1 MTVPASSA
9 RKINLPHHRAPV
21 GVQCTEVYGKLAAR
35 MLVQLRTPVAELRG
49 ERPVL
54 LDRLDRQV
62 RYLRVSLTDRCNMRC
77 TYCMPPEGIEH
88 VDRRE
93 VLSLEEV
100 VRMVRAFAAWGVER
114 VRLTG
119 GEPTLRRDLAWLVE
133 QLAQIPRADGGRLE
147 IVLTTNGELLA
158 SLASPLA
165 AAGLSAVT
173 VSLDSLDPA
182 RFAAITRRD
191 RLAEVVAGIDAA
203 RALGLSLKLNTVAV
217 RGFND
222 DELGNLCRF
231 AWDRDATP
239 RFIELMP
246 MAGGRLFVPGE
257 LMPAAE
263 LRARV
268 GLDVGATHV
277 EHVGHVGHVGD
288 GRGPV
293 GPAEYFVIRGGAHDG
308 RRFGTIAAMTENFC
322 GSCNRLRVSATGQLH
337 ACLARDD
344 AGDLRG
350 ALRGSDPG
358 RLEQV
363 VRAALGHKRDTHG
376 FELDGGGGPDKAM
389 ISIGG

>member
-1 MTVPASSA
+1 
-9 RKINLPHHRAPV
+9 
-21 GVQCTEVYGKLAAR
+21 
-35 MLVQLRTPVAELRG
+35 MLVQLRTPRVDLPGLGGESDFGGRG
-49 ERPVL
+49 PEQSEQRPVL
-54 LDRLDRQV
+54 VDRLERQV

-88 VDRRE
+88 VERHE

-119 GEPTLRRDLAWLVE
+119 GEPTLRRNLAWLVE
-133 QLAQIPRADGGRLE
+133 QLAQIERASGRGRLE

-158 SLASPLA
+158 SLAEPLA

-173 VSLDSLDPA
+173 VSIDSLDPA
-182 RFAAITRRD
+182 RFATITRRD
-191 RLAEVVAGIDAA
+191 RLAEVMHGIEAA
-203 RALGLSLKLNTVAV
+203 AAIGLPLKLNTVAV

-222 DELGNLCRF
+222 DELASICTF
-231 AWDRDATP
+231 AWQHGATP

-263 LRARV
+263 IRARI
-268 GLDVGATHV
+268 GAELGAAQV
-277 EHVGHVGHVGD
+277 EHIEQPGLGGETELGGRGPKTSRD
-288 GRGPV
+288 RGPV
-293 GPAEYFVIRGGAHDG
+293 GPAEYFVIRGGAWDG

-344 AGDLRG
+344 TGDVRA
-350 ALRGSDPG
+350 ALRTDDPN

>member
-1 MTVPASSA
+1 
-9 RKINLPHHRAPV
+9 
-21 GVQCTEVYGKLAAR
+21 
-35 MLVQLRTPVAELRG
+35 MLVQLRTPVAEPRG

-77 TYCMPPEGIEH
+77 TYCMPSEGIEH
-88 VDRRE
+88 VARRE
-93 VLSLEEV
+93 VLTLEEV
-100 VRMVRAFAAWGVER
+100 VRMVRAFADWGVER

-119 GEPTLRRDLAWLVE
+119 GEPTLRRNLVWLVE
-133 QLAQIPRADGGRLE
+133 QLAQIPRADGGKLE
-147 IVLTTNGELLA
+147 IVITTNGELLA

-173 VSLDSLDPA
+173 VSIDSLDPA

-203 RALGLSLKLNTVAV
+203 RAIGLPLKLNTVAV

-231 AWDRDATP
+231 AWERDATP

-263 LRARV
+263 LRARI
-268 GLDVGATHV
+268 GADLGADHV
-277 EHVGHVGHVGD
+277 EHIDVVRHVGHED
-288 GRGPV
+288 RGPV

-344 AGDLRG
+344 AGDLRA
-350 ALRGSDPG
+350 ALRSSEPG

-376 FELDGGGGPDKAM
+376 FELGGGGGPDKAM

>member
-1 MTVPASSA
+1 VQG
-9 RKINLPHHRAPV
+9 RA
-21 GVQCTEVYGKLAAR
+21 VYGKLAAR
-35 MLVQLRTPVAELRG
+35 RLVQLRTPVAELRG

-77 TYCMPPEGIEH
+77 TYCMPAEGIEH

-119 GEPTLRRDLAWLVE
+119 GEPTLRRNLAWLVE
-133 QLAQIPRADGGRLE
+133 QLAQIQRPDGGRLE
-147 IVLTTNGELLA
+147 VVLTTNGELLA
-158 SLASPLA
+158 SLAPSLA

-173 VSLDSLDPA
+173 VSLDSLDAA

-191 RLAEVVAGIDAA
+191 RLAEVVAGIDAV
-203 RALGLSLKLNTVAV
+203 RALGLPLKLNTVAV

-222 DELGNLCRF
+222 DELGDICRF
-231 AWDRDATP
+231 AWQRDATP

-257 LMPAAE
+257 LMPAAAI
-263 LRARV
+263 RARIAE
-268 GLDVGATHV
+268 GIGAALV
-277 EHVGHVGHVGD
+277 PDAGEGVRGH
-288 GRGPV
+288 
-293 GPAEYFVIRGGAHDG
+293 GPASYFRVEGGPHAG
-308 RRFGTIAAMTENFC
+308 RRIGTIAAMTENFC
-322 GSCNRLRVSATGQLH
+322 ASCNRLRVSATWQLH

-344 AGDLRG
+344 AGDLRA
-350 ALRGSDPG
+350 ALRSADPEQ
-358 RLEQV
+358 LERV
-363 VRAALGHKRDTHG
+363 VRSALANKRDGHA
-376 FELDGGGGPDKAM
+376 FELDGRGGPDKAM

>member
-1 MTVPASSA
+1 MWQA
-9 RKINLPHHRAPV
+9 RV
-21 GVQCTEVYGKLAAR
+21 R
-35 MLVQLRTPVAELRG
+35 MLVQLRTPITAEAG
-49 ERPVL
+49 ADRPVL
-54 LDRLDRQV
+54 VDRLDRRV

-77 TYCMPPEGIEH
+77 TYCMPSEGIEH
-88 VDRRE
+88 VARRE

-100 VRMVRAFAAWGVER
+100 VRMVGAFAAWGVER

-119 GEPTLRRDLAWLVE
+119 GEPTLRRNLVWLVE
-133 QLAQIPRADGGRLE
+133 QLSKIERADGSRLE
-147 IVLTTNGELLA
+147 VVMTTNGELLA
-158 SLASPLA
+158 SLAEPLA
-165 AAGLSAVT
+165 RAGLSAVT
-173 VSLDSLDPA
+173 VSLDSLDRE
-182 RFAAITRRD
+182 RFSMITRRD
-191 RLAEVVAGIDAA
+191 RLAEVVAGIDAV
-203 RALGLSLKLNTVAV
+203 RAIGLPSKINTVAV

-222 DELGNLCRF
+222 EELANICKF
-231 AWDRDATP
+231 AWERDATP

-263 LRARV
+263 IRSSIHAEL
-268 GLDVGATHV
+268 GATSI
-277 EHVGHVGHVGD
+277 EHIERAG

-293 GPAEYFVIRGGAHDG
+293 GPAEYFVVRGGAHDG

-344 AGDLRG
+344 TGDVRS
-350 ALRGSDPG
+350 ALRSGDPG

-363 VRAALGHKRDTHG
+363 VRAALGVKRDTHG
-376 FELDGGGGPDKAM
+376 FELGGGGGPDKAM

>member
-1 MTVPASSA
+1 
-9 RKINLPHHRAPV
+9 
-21 GVQCTEVYGKLAAR
+21 

-77 TYCMPPEGIEH
+77 TYCMPADGIEH

-119 GEPTLRRDLAWLVE
+119 GEPTLRRNLAWLVE
-133 QLAQIPRADGGRLE
+133 QLAQIQRPDGGRLE
-147 IVLTTNGELLA
+147 VVLTTNGELLA
-158 SLASPLA
+158 SLAPSLA

-173 VSLDSLDPA
+173 VSLDSLDAA

-191 RLAEVVAGIDAA
+191 RLAEVIAGIDAV
-203 RALGLSLKLNTVAV
+203 RALGLPLKLNTVAV

-222 DELGNLCRF
+222 DELSELCRF
-231 AWDRDATP
+231 AWERDATP

-257 LMPAAE
+257 LMPAAQ

-268 GLDVGATHV
+268 GAELGAARVDHM
-277 EHVGHVGHVGD
+277 EPAS
-288 GRGPV
+288 RGPV
-293 GPAEYFVIRGGAHDG
+293 GPAEYFVIRGGAYDG

-344 AGDLRG
+344 TGDIRA
-350 ALRGSDPG
+350 ALRGNEPG

-376 FELDGGGGPDKAM
+376 FELGGGGGPDKAM

>member
-1 MTVPASSA
+1 MQHAGAPTPMRGSVRRASQLGWV
-9 RKINLPHHRAPV
+9 RRP
-21 GVQCTEVYGKLAAR
+21 GVYGKIALQ
-35 MLVQLRTPVAELRG
+35 MLVQLRTPVIDTGG

-54 LDRLDRQV
+54 VDRLERQV

-88 VDRRE
+88 VERSE

-100 VRMVRAFAAWGVER
+100 VRMVRGFAAWGVER

-119 GEPTLRRDLAWLVE
+119 GEPTLRRNLAWLVE
-133 QLAQIPRADGGRLE
+133 QLAQIERASGTGPLE

-158 SLASPLA
+158 SLAEPLA
-165 AAGLSAVT
+165 RAGLSAVT
-173 VSLDSLDPA
+173 VSIDSLDPA
-182 RFAAITRRD
+182 RFATITRRD
-191 RLAEVVAGIDAA
+191 RLSEVVSGIEAVSA
-203 RALGLSLKLNTVAV
+203 IGLPLKLNTVAV

-222 DELGNLCRF
+222 DELANICTF
-231 AWDRDATP
+231 AWDRGATP

-263 LRARV
+263 IRARIATELGASRV
-268 GLDVGATHV
+268 DHTARPGLA
-277 EHVGHVGHVGD
+277 
-288 GRGPV
+288 
-293 GPAEYFVIRGGAHDG
+293 GPAEYFVLRGGAWDG

-350 ALRGSDPG
+350 ALRNGDPG

-376 FELDGGGGPDKAM
+376 FELDGSGGPDKAM

>member
-1 MTVPASSA
+1 
-9 RKINLPHHRAPV
+9 
-21 GVQCTEVYGKLAAR
+21 
-35 MLVQLRTPVAELRG
+35 MLVQLRTPVVDLGLAGGLAEGG

-54 LDRLDRQV
+54 VDRLERQV

-88 VDRRE
+88 VERRD

-100 VRMVRAFAAWGVER
+100 VRMVAGFAAWGVER

-119 GEPTLRRDLAWLVE
+119 GEPTLRRNLVWLVE
-133 QLAQIPRADGGRLE
+133 QLAQIQLASGRGALE
-147 IVLTTNGELLA
+147 VVITTNGELLA
-158 SLASPLA
+158 SLAEPLA
-165 AAGLSAVT
+165 RAGLSAVT
-173 VSLDSLDPA
+173 VSIDSLDPA
-182 RFAAITRRD
+182 RFATITRRD
-191 RLAEVVAGIDAA
+191 RLSEVVAGIEAA
-203 RALGLSLKLNTVAV
+203 RAVGLPLKLNTVAV

-222 DELGNLCRF
+222 DELARICTF
-231 AWDRDATP
+231 AWERDATP

-263 LRARV
+263 IRARI
-268 GLDVGATHV
+268 GAELGATQVDHV
-277 EHVGHVGHVGD
+277 ERSGPS
-288 GRGPV
+288 RGPV

-308 RRFGTIAAMTENFC
+308 RRVGTIAAMTENFC

-344 AGDLRG
+344 AGDLRA
-350 ALRGSDPG
+350 ALRSNDPG

-363 VRAALGHKRDTHG
+363 VRASLGHKRDTHG